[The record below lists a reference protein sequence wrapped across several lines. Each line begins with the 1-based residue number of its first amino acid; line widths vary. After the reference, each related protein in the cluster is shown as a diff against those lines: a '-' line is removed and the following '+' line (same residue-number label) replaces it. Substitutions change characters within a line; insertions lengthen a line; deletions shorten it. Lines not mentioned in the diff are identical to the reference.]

1 MSDTSAVLDKW
12 THHAFFAPD
21 SVVLGL
27 DIGIEG
33 IGIAVRRGTDLLY
46 CKSLLVDLPEA
57 EALATRRQ
65 MRAARHARKNRRV
78 RMRRLKELFA
88 KHGLPWVDDAVS
100 AASDPFVLRYRAIL
114 GQHPL
119 ASKEALS
126 LCIRS
131 CVEHRG
137 YDYFA
142 MNSEQS
148 GEYPWGEKPNLPDAK
163 KWISSAYVDT
173 TMKEYLLS
181 LVSELRLRDKELKE
195 PEAQAWLDLVEER
208 AAKAET
214 AGIPAMLKEYYA
226 HKKQY
231 DRKARGFNYPRE
243 HVKEHLTAILER
255 HKHLIDHY
263 SDFVDALFRE
273 CKTAADKK
281 AAIFHYNRKTPKEAE
296 RHFEKKVKDCP
307 YCEWLDI
314 PQAKCALKGT
324 LAVRRWA
331 LIDFVSNRTF
341 ELTEGKL
348 PIGRRTLPE
357 TAVKALLEAMETENP
372 KWMDAK
378 KALEA
383 SIAPLKFAK
392 GKLAGGEWNEGQMKQ
407 LKEIVA
413 PDGVVRKRRA
423 SMSETAA
430 AKLFDIV
437 TEGGTCFEPSAM
449 EKARK
454 ELKLYEK
461 RAEIEANG
469 GIYPQVQTLLG
480 VLRTHGT
487 KEKGAF
493 AVPGFLQRLFEGP
506 LKEKL
511 QGKTVPD
518 YCVIECI
525 KNPAYN
531 LANKQEIEKQIKEN
545 QARKL
550 KMAEHYGRS
559 NATSADFKKM
569 RLFEE
574 QRLAPGQNPVC
585 PFTGQDLGSDPF
597 SSDLELAHLFPD
609 SRGGLYITEN
619 LVLTTR
625 KVNAEMENRT
635 PREAAAAGL
644 DGWLSWNEMKQLTKK
659 FRWGEKKREL
669 FAFAPSAERSFPDF
683 NNITRTAQLAR
694 ELRNRMAVWM
704 GIAGD
709 VEAVRCRI
717 GNPSG
722 VYTAA
727 ARRSMLPPTYAK
739 DRSTTLHHRI
749 DAAVMTCIP
758 PAEGLNDVQYGGI
771 FLNEKVNGNRMRM
784 TLQGLPTPDFEHER
798 NAPDGCP
805 IVKQISRSKSKSLGD
820 GTFWRADKKG
830 MLSQRTPIDPEK
842 MSAATIHEALVKM
855 GIHAEQI
862 PSERAIQSWLLQRT
876 AAVKGDDKVQN
887 KPLKLVGG
895 TPIKNVWKF
904 AGNGKGKGN
913 IDKSPLGWSGVMI
926 GPNKFDQLR
935 SLAEKNDRLEIWLG
949 WNNTKNR
956 WEYYKRIIPAAASL
970 GGLKRL
976 GLPWRGRANAPEY
989 LLKLLNTSGAWDL
1002 KEMVCKGK
1010 LPPNSVKI
1018 GEIRK
1023 GDAAILAF
1031 PRDEKIVE
1039 GLRKKSQNWH
1049 EDDHP
1054 LSLQTWGAVSAVESK
1069 GRVEIVCLTHKD
1081 RKSLFKAAAAELAAL
1096 FLGVEESPGELA
1108 EKMNLTPPQ

>member
-1 MSDTSAVLDKW
+1 MSDHSAVLEKW
-12 THHAFFAPD
+12 KQHDFFAPD
-21 SVVLGL
+21 TVVLGI
-27 DIGIEG
+27 DVGIEG
-33 IGIAVRRGTDLLY
+33 IGIAVRRGMELLY

-142 MNSEQS
+142 MNSEQP
-148 GEYPWGEKPNLPDAK
+148 GEYPWGEKPDLPDAK
-163 KWISSAYVDT
+163 KWISTAYVSAK
-173 TMKEYLLS
+173 MKEKLTS
-181 LVSELRLRDKELKE
+181 WVNELQSHGKELSDT
-195 PEAQAWLDLVEER
+195 EAQGWVDLVEER

-214 AGIPAMLKEYYA
+214 AGIPAMLKEYYS

-243 HVKEHLTAILER
+243 HVEEHLREILER
-255 HKHLIDHY
+255 HKHLIDNY
-263 SDFVDALFRE
+263 PTFVDALFRE

-281 AAIFHYNRKTPKEAE
+281 AAIFHYNRKTPEEAK

-307 YCEWLDI
+307 YCEWLEI
-314 PQAKCALKGT
+314 PQAKCALKGK

-331 LIDFVSNRTF
+331 LIDFVANRTF

-348 PIGRRTLPE
+348 PLGRRTLPE
-357 TAVKALLEAMETENP
+357 VAVKALLGAMETENL

-378 KALEA
+378 KVLEA

-392 GKLAGGEWNEGQMKQ
+392 GKLLGGEWNEGQMKQ

-423 SMSETAA
+423 SMSESAA

-437 TEGGTCFEPSAM
+437 TAGGTCFDPSAM

-461 RAEIEANG
+461 RAEIEATG

-480 VLRTHGT
+480 VLRTRGS

-525 KNPAYN
+525 KSPAYDK
-531 LANKQEIEKQIKEN
+531 ANKQEIEKKIKEN

-550 KMAEHYGRS
+550 KLAKQYNRE
-559 NATSADFKKM
+559 NATHADFLRM

-574 QRLAPGQNPVC
+574 QRIEPGKNPVC
-585 PFTGQDLGSDPF
+585 PFTGQDLGASPF
-597 SSDLELAHLFPD
+597 DLKLAHLFPE
-609 SRGGLYITEN
+609 SRGGLYMAEN
-619 LVLTTR
+619 LVLTTT
-625 KVNAEMENRT
+625 KVNDDMNNRT

-644 DGWLSWNEMKQLTKK
+644 PGWLSWGEMKQLTQK

-669 FAFAPSAERSFPDF
+669 FAFAATAEQSFPDF

-771 FLNEKVNGNRMRM
+771 FLNEKVNGNRVRM

-820 GTFWRADKKG
+820 GTFWRADKEG

-842 MSAATIHEALVKM
+842 MSASTIHEALVKM
-855 GIHAEQI
+855 GIQPSQI
-862 PSERAIQSWLLQRT
+862 PAERAIQAWLLQRT
-876 AAVKGDDKVQN
+876 AAVKGDDKVQH
-887 KPLKLVGG
+887 KPLKLAGG
-895 TPIKNVWKF
+895 TPIKNIWKF
-904 AGNGKGKGN
+904 GSKGN

-926 GPNKFDQLR
+926 GKDKFDQLR
-935 SLAEKNDRLEIWLG
+935 NLAEKNDRLEIWLG
-949 WNNTKNR
+949 WNHNKKC
-956 WEYYKRIIPAAASL
+956 WAYYKRVIPAAAVL
-970 GGLKRL
+970 AGLKRM
-976 GLPWRGRANAPEY
+976 GMPWRGRKNAPAY
-989 LLKLLNTSGAWDL
+989 LLEKLDKQKSPVLDLRTMICGVLPFGA
-1002 KEMVCKGK
+1002 
-1010 LPPNSVKI
+1010 VKI

-1023 GDAAILAF
+1023 GDVALLNF
-1031 PRDEKIVE
+1031 PRNEKAVE
-1039 GLRKKSQNWH
+1039 GLRKKSKVWY
-1049 EDDHP
+1049 EEEHP
-1054 LSLQTWGAVSAVESK
+1054 TLLTTWGSVTAVKSD
-1069 GRVEIVCLTHKD
+1069 GRIEISCLTYKE
-1081 RKSLFKAAAAELAAL
+1081 RSVVSKSDAEELATL
-1096 FLGVEESPGELA
+1096 FLGVEMSSNELA